1 MSARVMEDI
10 HIFRAAKLLIK
21 EQGDDVSAYVDM
33 EFNNTIERRDIK
45 GAAVWLRIAKA
56 INEMLR
62 ETPRPGEQRH

>member
-1 MSARVMEDI
+1 MEDI
-10 HIFRAAKLLIK
+10 HIFRVAALLIK

-56 INEMLR
+56 VNDMLR

>member
-1 MSARVMEDI
+1 MEDI

-45 GAAVWLRIAKA
+45 GAATWLRIAKA
-56 INEMLR
+56 INDVLR
-62 ETPRPGEQRH
+62 ETPRPGEQEH

>member
-1 MSARVMEDI
+1 MEDI

-62 ETPRPGEQRH
+62 ETPRPGERRH

>member
-1 MSARVMEDI
+1 MEDI

>member
-1 MSARVMEDI
+1 MEDI

-56 INEMLR
+56 IHDMQR
-62 ETPRPGEQRH
+62 ETPRPGEHQH

>member
-1 MSARVMEDI
+1 MEDI

-56 INEMLR
+56 INELLR
-62 ETPRPGEQRH
+62 ETPRPGEHRH